1 MSLIS
6 SSTQDN
12 EQLRKIQDYFMEN
25 IMNNGEFGLFFALLL
40 LGIYAYNVIPWKE
53 ETLLDSKKEV
63 N

>member
-53 ETLLDSKKEV
+53 ETLLDSKKEM